1 MSEAVPEDPRLRA
14 LGRLLARG
22 GAADWELD
30 LRGLDRLHALASI
43 DRMVERGR
51 FGEPKQVDILLDPA
65 SAESG
70 ETLFQPVG
78 RHLLALRRRG
88 LLTGLAPLAAPRA
101 GFHVAL
107 PGRKEREPETAPSPP
122 PSS

>member
-1 MSEAVPEDPRLRA
+1 VSAPVTEDPRLRA
-14 LGRLLARG
+14 LGRLLVRG
-22 GAADWELD
+22 GAAEWELD

-51 FGEPKQVDILLDPA
+51 FGEPKSVDILLDPA
-65 SAESG
+65 TAESG

-78 RHLLALRRRG
+78 RHLLDLLRRG
-88 LLTGLAPLAAPRA
+88 LLARLAPLSAPRA

-107 PGRKEREPETAPSPP
+107 PGRKEREPGTAPPP
-122 PSS
+122 A